1 MRQSQF
7 SNFKKKMKVIILAG
21 GFGTRLSEYTDT
33 IPKPMVTV
41 GGRPILWHIM
51 RTYAHFGHKDIYL
64 ALGYKAELI
73 KEYFLQYRSL
83 NADFT
88 VDLATGAVLAHQ
100 ADDADWR
107 VTLVHTGL
115 ESMTGGR
122 VKRMQSFIGNE
133 PFMLT
138 YGDGVADIDIDA
150 LLKFHRSHGKMVTVT
165 AVHPGARFG
174 ELMMESDQV
183 RSFKE
188 KPQMGQGWINGG
200 YFVIQPEFFGLIAG
214 DATILEREPLERAA
228 RMGELMAYRHEGFWQ
243 CMDTK
248 RDRDSLEDLWQS
260 GKAAWQV

>member
-1 MRQSQF
+1 
-7 SNFKKKMKVIILAG
+7 MKVILLAG
-21 GFGTRLSEYTDT
+21 GFGTRLSEYTET

-51 RTYAHFGHKDIYL
+51 RTYAHFGHKEFYL
-64 ALGYKAELI
+64 ALGYRAEVI
-73 KEYFLQYRSL
+73 KEYFLHYRSL
-83 NADFT
+83 NADFS
-88 VDLATGAVLAHQ
+88 VDLMTGVVTPHQ
-100 ADDADWR
+100 TDAADWR

-122 VKRMQSFIGNE
+122 VKRMQQFIGNE

-138 YGDGVADIDIDA
+138 YGDGVADIDLER
-150 LLKFHRSHGKMVTVT
+150 LLAFHRSHGKMVSVT

-174 ELMMESDQV
+174 ELQINGEQV
-183 RSFKE
+183 SSFQE

-200 YFVIQPEFFGLIAG
+200 FFVIQPEFFDLIQD
-214 DATILEREPLERAA
+214 DATVLEREPLEQAA

-248 RDRDSLEDLWQS
+248 RDRDLLEELWQS
-260 GKAAWQV
+260 GKAPWGA